1 MMSLSLDNRVAVVT
15 GAGRGIGRAV
25 AMKLAEMGASVVVN
39 DLGVTIEG
47 AGMDAS
53 PANQV
58 TNEIKANG
66 GKAVANH
73 DSVADFESAK
83 RIIETAVNQF
93 GKIDILV
100 NNAGTTAGAP
110 IYELDPK
117 TFASVV
123 GVHLFGTFNCTRHA
137 CVYMKDQGWGRIV
150 NMVSRAGLWGSPGAA
165 PYGSGKGGIFG
176 FTNVVCRDLAP
187 FGITVNGVNPAAAL
201 TRMVTESVDRAK
213 ERGLDA
219 AQAERML
226 AVAQEPEDVAVV
238 VAFLCTEE
246 AGAINGQYFFVQ
258 GGSVGLFQPL
268 TVTKTAFKDGRW
280 TLEELA
286 KVAPTFEIP
295 ELKALY

>member
-1 MMSLSLDNRVAVVT
+1 MSLNLDNRVAVVT
-15 GAGRGIGRAV
+15 GGGRGIGRAV
-25 AMKLAEMGASVVVN
+25 ALKLAEMGASVVVN
-39 DLGVTIEG
+39 DLGVTTEG
-47 AGMDAS
+47 TGSDAA
-53 PANQV
+53 PANEV
-58 TNEIKANG
+58 ANEIKANG
-66 GKAVANH
+66 GKAVANL
-73 DSVADFESAK
+73 DSVSDFDAAG
-83 RIIETAVNQF
+83 RIIGTAIKEF

-110 IYELDPK
+110 IHELDPEI
-117 TFASVV
+117 FASVV

-137 CVYMKDQGWGRIV
+137 AGPMKEQGYGRIV

-165 PYGSGKGGIFG
+165 PYGAGKGGIFG

-201 TRMVTESVDRAK
+201 TRMVTESIDRAK

-219 AQAERML
+219 DRAERML
-226 AVAQEPEDVAVV
+226 SVAQEPEDVAVM

-246 AGAINGQYFFVQ
+246 AGTINGQYFFVQ

-280 TLEELA
+280 TPDELA
-286 KVAPTFEIP
+286 QVIPKFEIP
-295 ELKALY
+295 ELRELY